1 MLVKPEIPP
10 KQKKV
15 NWDIP
20 EAVHDR
26 LQHYIEELKKEHGGV
41 SITMSEVAAQLM
53 DIAMTRDRAFRQK
66 EREREEAEKLAQKE
80 EKELADLIEAEAVEA
95 TSQNTPY

>member
-15 NWDIP
+15 SWDIP
-20 EAVHDR
+20 EALHDR
-26 LQHYIEELKKEHGGV
+26 LQYYIEELKKEYGGAT
-41 SITMSEVAAQLM
+41 ITMSEVAAQLM

-66 EREREEAEKLAQKE
+66 ERAREEEVKRALKE
-80 EKELADLIEAEAVEA
+80 EKELAALMKEEEAA
-95 TSQNTPY
+95 TTENKNY